1 MKTDIRKIMIIAV
14 ILVFGAASAFANNET
29 KEDWKEKIQS
39 EKIAFLTME
48 IGLTPQEAQVFWPVY
63 NEINEE
69 KDQAMYEVIKYYWE
83 MSKAIEAGKS
93 EKEIKALLDKYLE
106 AQEKQRKIDEDAAE
120 KYKKV
125 LSTTKVA
132 KLYIGEEKFRRQHIR
147 KLRDMQGQKK

>member
-1 MKTDIRKIMIIAV
+1 MKPYIKQIIIIAATL
-14 ILVFGAASAFANNET
+14 IFGAADSFANNES
-29 KEDWKEKIQS
+29 KEDWKEKIQA

-48 IGLTPQEAQVFWPVY
+48 VGLTPQEAQVFWPVY
-63 NEINEE
+63 NEINEA
-69 KDQAMYEVIKYYWE
+69 KDQAMYEAIKYYWE

-106 AQEKQRKIDEDAAE
+106 AQEKQRKIDDDAAD

-125 LSTTKVA
+125 LPTAKVA

-147 KLRDMQGQKK
+147 KLRDMQEQKK

>member
-1 MKTDIRKIMIIAV
+1 MKTDIRKIMLIAA
-14 ILVFGAASAFANNET
+14 ILVFGAANAFANNQA
-29 KEDWKEKIQS
+29 KEDWKEKFQS

-69 KDQAMYEVIKYYWE
+69 KDQAMYEIIKYYWE

-93 EKEIKALLDKYLE
+93 EKEIKTLLDKYLE

-132 KLYIGEEKFRRQHIR
+132 KLYIAEEKFRRQHIR
-147 KLRDMQGQKK
+147 KLRDMQDQKK

>member
-1 MKTDIRKIMIIAV
+1 MKTDIRKIMIIAA
-14 ILVFGAASAFANNET
+14 ILVFGAANALANNQA

>member
-1 MKTDIRKIMIIAV
+1 MKTDIRKIMIIAA
-14 ILVFGAASAFANNET
+14 ILVFGAANAFANNEV
-29 KEDWKEKIQS
+29 KEDWKEKFQS
-39 EKIAFLTME
+39 EKIAFLTLE

-69 KDQAMYEVIKYYWE
+69 KDQAMYEIIKYYWE

-132 KLYIGEEKFRRQHIR
+132 KLYIAEEKFRRQHIR

>member
-1 MKTDIRKIMIIAV
+1 MKSYIKKIIIITAA
-14 ILVFGAASAFANNET
+14 LVFGAVNAFANNET
-29 KEDWKEKIQS
+29 KEDWKEKLQA

-69 KDQAMYEVIKYYWE
+69 KDQAMYEAIKYYWE
-83 MSKAIEAGKS
+83 MSKAIEAGKP
-93 EKEIKALLDKYLE
+93 EKEIKTLLDKYLE
-106 AQEKQRKIDEDAAE
+106 AQEKQRKIDNDAAD

-125 LSTTKVA
+125 LPTAKIA
-132 KLYIGEEKFRRQHIR
+132 KLYIGEEKFRRLNIR

>member
-1 MKTDIRKIMIIAV
+1 MKTDIRKIMIIAA
-14 ILVFGAASAFANNET
+14 ILVFGAANAFANNET

>member
-1 MKTDIRKIMIIAV
+1 
-14 ILVFGAASAFANNET
+14 
-29 KEDWKEKIQS
+29 
-39 EKIAFLTME
+39 
-48 IGLTPQEAQVFWPVY
+48 
-63 NEINEE
+63 
-69 KDQAMYEVIKYYWE
+69 

>member
-1 MKTDIRKIMIIAV
+1 MKTDIRKIMIIAA
-14 ILVFGAASAFANNET
+14 ILVFGAANAFANNET

-48 IGLTPQEAQVFWPVY
+48 IELTPQEAQVFWPVY

-120 KYKKV
+120 KY
-125 LSTTKVA
+125 
-132 KLYIGEEKFRRQHIR
+132 
-147 KLRDMQGQKK
+147 

>member
-1 MKTDIRKIMIIAV
+1 MKTDIRKIMIIAAA
-14 ILVFGAASAFANNET
+14 LVLGAVDAFANNEA
-29 KEDWKEKIQS
+29 KEDWKEKFQS

-63 NEINEE
+63 NEINKE

-83 MSKAIEAGKS
+83 MSEAIEAGKS
-93 EKEIKALLDKYLE
+93 EKEIKTLLDKYLE

-147 KLRDMQGQKK
+147 KLRDMQGKKK

>member
-1 MKTDIRKIMIIAV
+1 MKTDIRKIMIIAAA
-14 ILVFGAASAFANNET
+14 LVLGAVDAFANNEA

-39 EKIAFLTME
+39 EKIAFLTLE

-69 KDQAMYEVIKYYWE
+69 KDKAMYEVIKYYWE

-93 EKEIKALLDKYLE
+93 EKEIKSLLDKYLE

>member
-1 MKTDIRKIMIIAV
+1 
-14 ILVFGAASAFANNET
+14 
-29 KEDWKEKIQS
+29 
-39 EKIAFLTME
+39 
-48 IGLTPQEAQVFWPVY
+48 
-63 NEINEE
+63 
-69 KDQAMYEVIKYYWE
+69 MYEVIKYYWE

>member
-1 MKTDIRKIMIIAV
+1 MKSYIKKIIIITAA
-14 ILVFGAASAFANNET
+14 LVFGAVNAFANNET
-29 KEDWKEKIQS
+29 KEDWKEKLQA

-83 MSKAIEAGKS
+83 MSKAIEAGKP
-93 EKEIKALLDKYLE
+93 EKEIKTLLDKYLE
-106 AQEKQRKIDEDAAE
+106 AQEKQRKIDNDAAD

-125 LSTTKVA
+125 LPTAKVA
-132 KLYIGEEKFRRQHIR
+132 KLYIGEEKFRRLNIR
-147 KLRDMQGQKK
+147 KLRDMQQKK

>member
-1 MKTDIRKIMIIAV
+1 MKTDIRKIMIIAA
-14 ILVFGAASAFANNET
+14 ILVFGAANAFANNQA
-29 KEDWKEKIQS
+29 KEDWKEKFQS

-48 IGLTPQEAQVFWPVY
+48 IGLTPQEAQVCWPVY
-63 NEINEE
+63 NEINEG
-69 KDQAMYEVIKYYWE
+69 KDQAMYEVIKHYWE

-93 EKEIKALLDKYLE
+93 EKEIKTLLDKYLE

-132 KLYIGEEKFRRQHIR
+132 KLYIAEEKFRRQHIR
-147 KLRDMQGQKK
+147 KLRDMQDQKK

>member
-1 MKTDIRKIMIIAV
+1 MKTNIRKIMIIAA
-14 ILVFGAASAFANNET
+14 ILVFGAANAFANNET

>member
-1 MKTDIRKIMIIAV
+1 MKSYIKKIIIITAA
-14 ILVFGAASAFANNET
+14 LVFGAVNAFANNEA
-29 KEDWKEKIQS
+29 KEDWKEKLQA

-69 KDQAMYEVIKYYWE
+69 KDQAMYEAIKYYWE
-83 MSKAIEAGKS
+83 VSKAIEAGKP
-93 EKEIKALLDKYLE
+93 EKEIKTLLDKYLE
-106 AQEKQRKIDEDAAE
+106 AQEKQRKIDNDAAD

-125 LSTTKVA
+125 LPTAKVA
-132 KLYIGEEKFRRQHIR
+132 KLYIGEEKFRRLNIR

>member
-14 ILVFGAASAFANNET
+14 ILVFGAANAFANNET

>member
-1 MKTDIRKIMIIAV
+1 MKTDIRKIMIIAA
-14 ILVFGAASAFANNET
+14 ILVFGAANAFANNET

-147 KLRDMQGQKK
+147 KLHGGHANK

>member
-1 MKTDIRKIMIIAV
+1 MKTDIRKIMIIAA
-14 ILVFGAASAFANNET
+14 ILVFGAANAFANNEV
-29 KEDWKEKIQS
+29 KEDWKEKFQS
-39 EKIAFLTME
+39 EKIAFLTLE

-69 KDQAMYEVIKYYWE
+69 KDQAMYEIIKYYWE
-83 MSKAIEAGKS
+83 MSKAIEAGKY

-132 KLYIGEEKFRRQHIR
+132 KLYIAEEKFRRQHIR
-147 KLRDMQGQKK
+147 KLRDMQDQKK

>member
-14 ILVFGAASAFANNET
+14 ILVFGAANAFANNET

-93 EKEIKALLDKYLE
+93 EKEIKSLLDKYLE

>member
-1 MKTDIRKIMIIAV
+1 MKTDIRKIMIIVA
-14 ILVFGAASAFANNET
+14 ILVFGAANAFANNET

-83 MSKAIEAGKS
+83 MSKAIEDGKS

>member
-1 MKTDIRKIMIIAV
+1 MKTDIRKIMIIAAT
-14 ILVFGAASAFANNET
+14 LVFGAANAFANNET

-93 EKEIKALLDKYLE
+93 EKEIQSLLDKYLE

-132 KLYIGEEKFRRQHIR
+132 KLYIGEEKFRRQHNR
-147 KLRDMQGQKK
+147 KVRDMQGQKK

>member
-1 MKTDIRKIMIIAV
+1 MKTDIRKIMIIAAT
-14 ILVFGAASAFANNET
+14 LVFGAANAFANNET

-69 KDQAMYEVIKYYWE
+69 KDQAMYEIIKYYWE

>member
-1 MKTDIRKIMIIAV
+1 MKSYIKKIIIITAA
-14 ILVFGAASAFANNET
+14 LVFGAVNAFANNET
-29 KEDWKEKIQS
+29 KEDWKEKLQA

-83 MSKAIEAGKS
+83 MSKAIEAGKP
-93 EKEIKALLDKYLE
+93 EKEIKTLLDKYLE
-106 AQEKQRKIDEDAAE
+106 AQEKQRKIDNDAAD

-125 LSTTKVA
+125 LPTAKVA
-132 KLYIGEEKFRRQHIR
+132 KLYIGEEKFRRLNIR

>member
-1 MKTDIRKIMIIAV
+1 
-14 ILVFGAASAFANNET
+14 
-29 KEDWKEKIQS
+29 
-39 EKIAFLTME
+39 
-48 IGLTPQEAQVFWPVY
+48 
-63 NEINEE
+63 
-69 KDQAMYEVIKYYWE
+69 MYEIIKYYWE

-93 EKEIKALLDKYLE
+93 EKEIKTLLDKYLE

>member
-1 MKTDIRKIMIIAV
+1 MKSYIKKIIIITAA
-14 ILVFGAASAFANNET
+14 LVFGAVNAFANNET
-29 KEDWKEKIQS
+29 KEDWKEKLQA

-69 KDQAMYEVIKYYWE
+69 KDQAMYEAIKYYWE
-83 MSKAIEAGKS
+83 MSKAIEAGKP
-93 EKEIKALLDKYLE
+93 EKEIKTLLDKYLE
-106 AQEKQRKIDEDAAE
+106 AQEKQRKIDNDAAD

-125 LSTTKVA
+125 LPTAKVA
-132 KLYIGEEKFRRQHIR
+132 KLYIGEEKFRRLNIR

>member
-1 MKTDIRKIMIIAV
+1 MKTDIRKIMIIAA
-14 ILVFGAASAFANNET
+14 ILVFGAANAFANNET

-69 KDQAMYEVIKYYWE
+69 KDQAMYEIIKYYWE

>member
-1 MKTDIRKIMIIAV
+1 MKTDIRKIMIIAA
-14 ILVFGAASAFANNET
+14 ILVFGAANAFANNET

-93 EKEIKALLDKYLE
+93 EKEIKTLLDKYLE

>member
-1 MKTDIRKIMIIAV
+1 MKTDIRKIMIIAA
-14 ILVFGAASAFANNET
+14 ILVFGAANAFANNET

-48 IGLTPQEAQVFWPVY
+48 IELTPQEAQVFWPVY

-93 EKEIKALLDKYLE
+93 EKEIKTLLDKYLE

>member
-1 MKTDIRKIMIIAV
+1 MKTDIRKIMIIAAT
-14 ILVFGAASAFANNET
+14 LVFGAANAFANNET

-69 KDQAMYEVIKYYWE
+69 KDQAMYEVIQYYWE

>member
-1 MKTDIRKIMIIAV
+1 MKTDIRKIMIIAA
-14 ILVFGAASAFANNET
+14 ILVFGAANAFANNET

-48 IGLTPQEAQVFWPVY
+48 IELTPQEAQVFWPVY

-69 KDQAMYEVIKYYWE
+69 KDQAMYEVIQYYWE

>member
-1 MKTDIRKIMIIAV
+1 MKSYIKKIIIITAT
-14 ILVFGAASAFANNET
+14 LVFGAVNAFANNEA
-29 KEDWKEKIQS
+29 KEDWKEKLQA

-69 KDQAMYEVIKYYWE
+69 KDQAMYEAIKYYWE
-83 MSKAIEAGKS
+83 MSKAIEAGKP
-93 EKEIKALLDKYLE
+93 EKEIKTLLDKYLE
-106 AQEKQRKIDEDAAE
+106 AQEKQRKIDNDAAD

-125 LSTTKVA
+125 LPTAKVA
-132 KLYIGEEKFRRQHIR
+132 KLYIGEEKFRRLNIR

>member
-1 MKTDIRKIMIIAV
+1 MKSYIKKIIIITAA
-14 ILVFGAASAFANNET
+14 LVFGAVNAFANNEA
-29 KEDWKEKIQS
+29 KEEWKEKLQA

-69 KDQAMYEVIKYYWE
+69 KDQAMYEAIKYYWE
-83 MSKAIEAGKS
+83 MSKAIEAGKP
-93 EKEIKALLDKYLE
+93 EKEIKTLLDKYLE
-106 AQEKQRKIDEDAAE
+106 AQEKQRKIDNDAAD

-125 LSTTKVA
+125 LPTAKVA
-132 KLYIGEEKFRRQHIR
+132 KLYIGEEKFRRLNIR

>member
-1 MKTDIRKIMIIAV
+1 MKTDIRKIMIIAA
-14 ILVFGAASAFANNET
+14 ILVFGAANAFANNET

-93 EKEIKALLDKYLE
+93 EKEIKSLLDKYLE
-106 AQEKQRKIDEDAAE
+106 AQEKQRKIDNDAAD

-125 LSTTKVA
+125 LPTAKVA
-132 KLYIGEEKFRRQHIR
+132 KLYIGEEKFRRLNIR

>member
-1 MKTDIRKIMIIAV
+1 MKSYIKKIIIITAA
-14 ILVFGAASAFANNET
+14 LVFGAVNAFANNET
-29 KEDWKEKIQS
+29 KEDWKEKLQA

-69 KDQAMYEVIKYYWE
+69 KDQAMYEIIKYYWE

-93 EKEIKALLDKYLE
+93 EKEIKTLLDKYLE
-106 AQEKQRKIDEDAAE
+106 AQEKQRKIDNDAAD

-125 LSTTKVA
+125 LPTAKVA
-132 KLYIGEEKFRRQHIR
+132 KLYIAEEKFRRQHIR
-147 KLRDMQGQKK
+147 KLRDMQDQKK

>member
-1 MKTDIRKIMIIAV
+1 MKTDIRKIMIIAA
-14 ILVFGAASAFANNET
+14 ILVFGAANAFANNEV
-29 KEDWKEKIQS
+29 KEDWKEKFQS
-39 EKIAFLTME
+39 EKIAFLTLE

-69 KDQAMYEVIKYYWE
+69 KDQAMYEIIKYYWE

-132 KLYIGEEKFRRQHIR
+132 KLYIAEEKFRRQHIR
-147 KLRDMQGQKK
+147 KLRDIQDQKK

>member
-1 MKTDIRKIMIIAV
+1 MKTDIRKIMIIAA
-14 ILVFGAASAFANNET
+14 ILVFGAANAFANNEV
-29 KEDWKEKIQS
+29 KEDWKEKFQS
-39 EKIAFLTME
+39 EKIAFLTLE

-132 KLYIGEEKFRRQHIR
+132 KLYIAEEKFRRQHIR
-147 KLRDMQGQKK
+147 KLRDMQDQKK

>member
-1 MKTDIRKIMIIAV
+1 MKTDIRKIMIIAA
-14 ILVFGAASAFANNET
+14 ILVFGAANAFANNEV
-29 KEDWKEKIQS
+29 KEDWKEKFQS
-39 EKIAFLTME
+39 EKISFLTLE

-69 KDQAMYEVIKYYWE
+69 KDQAMYEIIKYYWE

-132 KLYIGEEKFRRQHIR
+132 KLYIAEEKFRRQHIR
-147 KLRDMQGQKK
+147 KLRDMQDQKK